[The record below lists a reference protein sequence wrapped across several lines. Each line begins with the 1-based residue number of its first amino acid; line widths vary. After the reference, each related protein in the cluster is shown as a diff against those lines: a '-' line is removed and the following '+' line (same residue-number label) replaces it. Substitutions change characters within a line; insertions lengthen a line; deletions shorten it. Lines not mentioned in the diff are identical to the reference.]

1 MTGSQASDST
11 VGKEHDALHPT
22 PKSNLRLECLPP
34 VFVLALHLSTEE
46 LHRAED
52 ELSCHGAPLTYDIT
66 EARIVLGNTAKKRRA
81 KLELQWANVM
91 IDESDTSKSESL
103 LKATGKGDRNVPA
116 TKRRKLNKNLESRMV
131 AAETKSSPGSSTAE
145 SETEN
150 EDNTGLKPLS
160 QLSISQVEKA
170 SVAGISDSEASE
182 KSSSSP
188 FDRDSFAGRVKVV
201 KLDWF
206 YESLA
211 KGKPQPFEPFIV
223 YEAKLLPPHEPA
235 IRAQTVSSTIA
246 TRLPRPTAGR
256 SPHVEES
263 AVHEIVKRAQADA
276 KPHFSRNQRRERV
289 TDAMKN
295 DFTGRRFLHAGGSKN
310 QSFTKPSKLLHQTT
324 SEHDEDISQALPQMP
339 DWVLQNKIYSC
350 ERSTPLHC
358 PNEKFIEQL
367 SSIKLARVLTG
378 DDIGVRA
385 YSTSIASIA
394 AYPHVIASMREV
406 LALPGCDQKIA
417 YLFHEWQDSGG
428 TIQAVAD
435 IESNQVLTVLR
446 QFYEIWGVGAK
457 TAREFYYD
465 HGWRDLDD
473 IVEKGWKSL
482 QRVQQIG
489 LKYYDEFQLK
499 MSRSEVEAIAAI
511 VAEHGCRVTDSG
523 LECIIVGGYRR
534 GKDKCGDVDIIL
546 SHREEHQTYDLVDR
560 VTKSLE
566 TEGWITHTLTVN
578 LTNTKRDQQPLPL
591 APLAGGHGFD
601 TLDKALV
608 VWQSQDW
615 PTRSADLAV
624 NPRAKNQNP
633 HRRVDIIVSPWRTV
647 GCAIAGW
654 TSGTTFQRDLRRY
667 VKNVKGWKFDSSG
680 VRERGSGRWVDLE
693 EWGDPKTRAPTW
705 QVAERRV
712 FEGLGLVYREPWE
725 RCTG

>member
-1 MTGSQASDST
+1 MTDSQASDST
-11 VGKEHDALHPT
+11 VGKEHDALKPT
-22 PKSNLRLECLPP
+22 SKSNLRLDCLPP
-34 VFVLALHLSTEE
+34 IFVLALHLSTEE

-52 ELSCHGAPLTYDIT
+52 ELSRHGAPLTYDIT
-66 EARIVLGNTAKKRRA
+66 EARIVLGNTAKERRA
-81 KLELQWANVM
+81 KLELQWAKVM
-91 IDESDTSKSESL
+91 IDESDGPKSESL
-103 LKATGKGDRNVPA
+103 SKASIKGGRNVPA
-116 TKRRKLNKNLESRMV
+116 TKRRKLNESLESQMLK
-131 AAETKSSPGSSTAE
+131 AETNPSSASSTVE
-145 SETEN
+145 SETEDD
-150 EDNTGLKPLS
+150 ENTSVKPLS
-160 QLSISQVEKA
+160 QLSISQVENA
-170 SVAGISDSEASE
+170 SVVDISDSEASQ

-188 FDRDSFAGRVKVV
+188 FDLELFAGRVKVV

-223 YEAKLLPPHEPA
+223 YEAKLLPPQKPTILAQNVPSTLAARLSIPA
-235 IRAQTVSSTIA
+235 AIH
-246 TRLPRPTAGR
+246 
-256 SPHVEES
+256 SPHIKERAGSDILE
-263 AVHEIVKRAQADA
+263 RAQADA
-276 KPHFSRNQRRERV
+276 KPHLSRNQRRNRV

-295 DFTGRRFLHAGGSKN
+295 DFAGQSFLHASGSQN

-324 SEHDEDISQALPQMP
+324 SEYDEGISQALPQMP

-350 ERSTPLHC
+350 ERSTPLHP

-367 SSIKLARVLTG
+367 SKIKLTRLLTG
-378 DDIGVRA
+378 DNIGVRA

-394 AYPHVIASMREV
+394 AYPHVLTSMREV

-417 YLFHEWQDSGG
+417 YLFHEWQEAGG

-435 IESNQVLTVLR
+435 IDSDQVLTVLR
-446 QFYEIWGVGAK
+446 RFYEIWGVGAK

-465 HGWRDLDD
+465 KGWRELDD
-473 IVEKGWKSL
+473 IVDLGWKSL
-482 QRVQQIG
+482 QRDQQIG

-499 MSRSEVEAIAAI
+499 MPRSEVEAIAAI

-546 SHREEHQTYDLVDR
+546 SHRDEHQTYNLVDR
-560 VTKSLE
+560 VTRLLE

-591 APLAGGHGFD
+591 APLASGHGFD

-615 PTRSADLAV
+615 PTRSTDLAM
-624 NPRAKNQNP
+624 NPKAKNPNP

-647 GCAIAGW
+647 G
-654 TSGTTFQRDLRRY
+654 
-667 VKNVKGWKFDSSG
+667 
-680 VRERGSGRWVDLE
+680 E
-693 EWGDPKTRAPTW
+693 
-705 QVAERRV
+705 
-712 FEGLGLVYREPWE
+712 
-725 RCTG
+725 

>member
-1 MTGSQASDST
+1 MTDSPASDST
-11 VGKEHDALHPT
+11 VGKEHDALKPSS
-22 PKSNLRLECLPP
+22 KSNLRLEWLPP

-66 EARIVLGNTAKKRRA
+66 EARLVLGNTAKGRRA
-81 KLELQWANVM
+81 KLELQWAHVM
-91 IDESDTSKSESL
+91 IDESDSPKSESL
-103 LKATGKGDRNVPA
+103 LKATVEGDRNVPA
-116 TKRRKLNKNLESRMV
+116 TKRRKLNKNLESRMLT
-131 AAETKSSPGSSTAE
+131 AETNSSTGSRAAE

-150 EDNTGLKPLS
+150 DDDTSSKHLS
-160 QLSISQVEKA
+160 QLSISQVKKG
-170 SVAGISDSEASE
+170 SVVATSDSEASE
-182 KSSSSP
+182 TLSSSP
-188 FDRDSFAGRVKVV
+188 FDIDSFDGRVKVV

-211 KGKPQPFEPFIV
+211 KGKPQPFEHFIV
-223 YEAKLLPPHEPA
+223 YEAKLLPPQKPA
-235 IRAQTVSSTIA
+235 VLAQNVSSTLA
-246 TRLPRPTAGR
+246 ARLSRPTAVH
-256 SPHVEES
+256 SPRMKEN
-263 AVHEIVKRAQADA
+263 AGHEIVERAQADA
-276 KPHFSRNQRRERV
+276 KPQFSRNQRRDRV
-289 TDAMKN
+289 TDAMRKN
-295 DFTGRRFLHAGGSKN
+295 FAGRRFLHASGGQN

-324 SEHDEDISQALPQMP
+324 SEYDEGISQVLPQMP

-350 ERSTPLHC
+350 ERSTPLHS

-378 DDIGVRA
+378 DEIGVRA

-394 AYPHVIASMREV
+394 AYPHMITSMREV

-435 IESNQVLTVLR
+435 IESDQVLTVLR

-465 HGWRDLDD
+465 QGWRELDD
-473 IVEKGWKSL
+473 IVEQGWKSL
-482 QRVQQIG
+482 QRAQQIG

-499 MSRSEVEAIAAI
+499 MPRSEVENIAAI
-511 VAEHGCRVTDSG
+511 VAEHGRSVTDSG
-523 LECIIVGGYRR
+523 LECVIVGGYRR
-534 GKDKCGDVDIIL
+534 GKNECGDVDIIL
-546 SHREEHQTYDLVDR
+546 SHREEHHTYNLVDR
-560 VTKSLE
+560 VTRSLE

-578 LTNTKRDQQPLPL
+578 LTNTKRDQQTLPL

-615 PTRSADLAV
+615 PTQPADLAV
-624 NPRAKNQNP
+624 NPKAKNQNP

-654 TSGTTFQRDLRRY
+654 TSGTTFQRDMRRY
-667 VKNVKGWKFDSSG
+667 AKNVKGWKFDSSG

-693 EWGDPKTRAPTW
+693 EWGDPRTRAPTW

>member
-1 MTGSQASDST
+1 MTDSQTSDST
-11 VGKEHDALHPT
+11 VGKEHDALKPT
-22 PKSNLRLECLPP
+22 SKSHLRLGCLPP
-34 VFVLALHLSTEE
+34 VFVLALNLSTEE
-46 LHRAED
+46 LRRAED

-66 EARIVLGNTAKKRRA
+66 EARLVLGNIAKERRA
-81 KLELQWANVM
+81 KLELQWAHVM
-91 IDESDTSKSESL
+91 IDESESPKSESL
-103 LKATGKGDRNVPA
+103 LKATLKGDRNLPA
-116 TKRRKLNKNLESRMV
+116 PKRRKLKKDLESRIPT
-131 AAETKSSPGSSTAE
+131 AETNSSTGSWTAE
-145 SETEN
+145 SET
-150 EDNTGLKPLS
+150 DNDDTTSVKPLS

-170 SVAGISDSEASE
+170 SVVDTSDSEASE

-188 FDRDSFAGRVKVV
+188 FDLDSFAGRVKVV

-223 YEAKLLPPHEPA
+223 YEAKLLPPQKHT
-235 IRAQTVSSTIA
+235 ILAQNVASTVAARVS
-246 TRLPRPTAGR
+246 RPTAVHA
-256 SPHVEES
+256 PHLKES
-263 AVHEIVKRAQADA
+263 AVHEIVERAQADP
-276 KPHFSRNQRRERV
+276 KPHFPRNQRRDRV

-295 DFTGRRFLHAGGSKN
+295 DFTGRSFLHARGSQN

-324 SEHDEDISQALPQMP
+324 SEYDEGISQALPQMP

-350 ERSTPLHC
+350 ERSTPLHS
-358 PNEKFIEQL
+358 PNEKFLEQL
-367 SSIKLARVLTG
+367 SSIKLARLLTG
-378 DDIGVRA
+378 DEIGVRA

-394 AYPHVIASMREV
+394 AYPHVITSMREV
-406 LALPGCDQKIA
+406 LALPGCDQKIG

-435 IESNQVLTVLR
+435 IESDQVLTVLR

-465 HGWRDLDD
+465 QGWRELDD
-473 IVEKGWKSL
+473 IVEHGWKSL

-511 VAEHGCRVTDSG
+511 VAEHGCRLTDSG

-534 GKDKCGDVDIIL
+534 GKDECGDVDIIL
-546 SHREEHQTYDLVDR
+546 SHRDEHRTYNLVDLVTR
-560 VTKSLE
+560 SLE

-578 LTNTKRDQQPLPL
+578 LTNTKRDQQTLPL

-615 PTRSADLAV
+615 PTQAADLAV
-624 NPRAKNQNP
+624 NPKAKNQNP

-654 TSGTTFQRDLRRY
+654 TSGTTFQRDMRRY

-693 EWGDPKTRAPTW
+693 EWRDPRTRAPTW

>member
-1 MTGSQASDST
+1 MTDSQASDST
-11 VGKEHDALHPT
+11 VGKEHDELEPT
-22 PKSNLRLECLPP
+22 SKSNLRLEFLPP
-34 VFVLALHLSTEE
+34 IFVLPLHLSTEE

-66 EARIVLGNTAKKRRA
+66 EARIVLGNIAKERRA

-91 IDESDTSKSESL
+91 IDESDNPMSETL
-103 LKATGKGDRNVPA
+103 LEATVEEDRNVPA
-116 TKRRKLNKNLESRMV
+116 TKRRKLNKNLESRML
-131 AAETKSSPGSSTAE
+131 AAETTSSTGSAE

-150 EDNTGLKPLS
+150 EENTSVKPLS
-160 QLSISQVEKA
+160 QLSISHVEKA
-170 SVAGISDSEASE
+170 SVANISDSEASE

-188 FDRDSFAGRVKVV
+188 FGLDSFAGKVKVV

-206 YESLA
+206 FESLA
-211 KGKPQPFEPFIV
+211 KGKPQPLEPFTV
-223 YEAKLLPPHEPA
+223 YEAKLLPPQKSNVLAQNASTTLAARLSRPA
-235 IRAQTVSSTIA
+235 AVHS
-246 TRLPRPTAGR
+246 PRM
-256 SPHVEES
+256 EEN
-263 AVHEIVKRAQADA
+263 AVHEIVERAQADA
-276 KPHFSRNQRRERV
+276 KPHFPRNQRRDRV

-295 DFTGRRFLHAGGSKN
+295 DFTGRSFLHAGGSQN
-310 QSFTKPSKLLHQTT
+310 QPFTRPSKLLHQTT
-324 SEHDEDISQALPQMP
+324 SEHDEGMSQALPEMP
-339 DWVLQNKIYSC
+339 DWVLQKKIYSC

-367 SSIKLARVLTG
+367 SSIKLARLLTG
-378 DDIGVRA
+378 DEIGVRA

-394 AYPHVIASMREV
+394 AYPHVITSMKEV
-406 LALPGCDQKIA
+406 LELPGCDQKIA
-417 YLFHEWQDSGG
+417 YLFHEWQASGG

-435 IESNQVLTVLR
+435 IESDQVLTVLR

-465 HGWRDLDD
+465 QGWRELDD
-473 IVEKGWKSL
+473 IVEHGWKSL

-499 MSRSEVEAIAAI
+499 MQRSEVETIAAV
-511 VAEHGCRVTDSG
+511 VAEHGRRVTDSG
-523 LECIIVGGYRR
+523 LEYIIVGGYRR

-546 SHREEHQTYDLVDR
+546 SHRDEHQTYNLVDR
-560 VTKSLE
+560 VTRSLE
-566 TEGWITHTLTVN
+566 KEGWITHTLTVN

-615 PTRSADLAV
+615 PTQSADLAV
-624 NPRAKNQNP
+624 NPKAKNQHP

-693 EWGDPKTRAPTW
+693 EWGDPKKRAPTW

>member
-1 MTGSQASDST
+1 MDSQAIAASDST
-11 VGKEHDALHPT
+11 VGKEHHALKPT
-22 PKSNLRLECLPP
+22 SKSNLRLEFLPP
-34 VFVLALHLSTEE
+34 IFVLASHLSTEE

-52 ELSCHGAPLTYDIT
+52 GLICHGAPLTYDIT
-66 EARIVLGNTAKKRRA
+66 EARIVLGNIAKERRA

-91 IDESDTSKSESL
+91 IDESDRSKSESL
-103 LKATGKGDRNVPA
+103 LEATVKGERNVPA
-116 TKRRKLNKNLESRMV
+116 TKRRKLNNNLESRMLS
-131 AAETKSSPGSSTAE
+131 AETESTGSSTAE

-150 EDNTGLKPLS
+150 DDNTSLKTLS
-160 QLSISQVEKA
+160 QLSISQVENA
-170 SVAGISDSEASE
+170 SVVDISDLEASE
-182 KSSSSP
+182 KSSLSP
-188 FDRDSFAGRVKVV
+188 FDLDSFAGMVKVV

-223 YEAKLLPPHEPA
+223 YKAKLLPSQK
-235 IRAQTVSSTIA
+235 ISSTLA
-246 TRLPRPTAGR
+246 SRLSRPTAVH
-256 SPHVEES
+256 SPHMKENTVHGIVE
-263 AVHEIVKRAQADA
+263 RAQADA
-276 KPHFSRNQRRERV
+276 KPHFSRKQRRDRV

-295 DFTGRRFLHAGGSKN
+295 DFTGRSFLHASETRG

-324 SEHDEDISQALPQMP
+324 SEYEEGISQKLPQMP

-350 ERSTPLHC
+350 ERSTPLHS

-367 SSIKLARVLTG
+367 SSIKLARLLTG
-378 DDIGVRA
+378 DQIGIRA

-394 AYPHVIASMREV
+394 AYPHAITSMREV

-417 YLFHEWQDSGG
+417 HLFQEWQDSGG
-428 TIQAVAD
+428 TTQAVAD
-435 IESNQVLTVLR
+435 IESDQVLTVLR

-465 HGWRDLDD
+465 QGWRELDD
-473 IVEKGWKSL
+473 IVDRGWKSL

-499 MSRSEVEAIAAI
+499 MPRSEVEAIAAK

-546 SHREEHQTYDLVDR
+546 SHRDEDQTYNLVDR
-560 VTKSLE
+560 VTRSLE

-615 PTRSADLAV
+615 PTKSADLAV
-624 NPRAKNQNP
+624 NPKAKNQNP

-647 GCAIAGW
+647 G
-654 TSGTTFQRDLRRY
+654 
-667 VKNVKGWKFDSSG
+667 
-680 VRERGSGRWVDLE
+680 
-693 EWGDPKTRAPTW
+693 
-705 QVAERRV
+705 
-712 FEGLGLVYREPWE
+712 
-725 RCTG
+725 

>member
-1 MTGSQASDST
+1 MDSQASAASDST
-11 VGKEHDALHPT
+11 VGKEHHAPKPT
-22 PKSNLRLECLPP
+22 SKSNLRLEFLPP

-52 ELSCHGAPLTYDIT
+52 ELTCHGAPLTYDIT
-66 EARIVLGNTAKKRRA
+66 EARIVLGNIAKERRA

-91 IDESDTSKSESL
+91 IDEGDRSKSESL
-103 LKATGKGDRNVPA
+103 LEATVKGERLVPA
-116 TKRRKLNKNLESRMV
+116 TKRRKLSNNLESRMLS
-131 AAETKSSPGSSTAE
+131 AETESTGSKTVE

-150 EDNTGLKPLS
+150 DDNTSLKPLS
-160 QLSISQVEKA
+160 QLSISQVETA
-170 SVAGISDSEASE
+170 SVVDISDSEASE
-182 KSSSSP
+182 KSSLSP
-188 FDRDSFAGRVKVV
+188 FDIDSFAGRVKVV

-223 YEAKLLPPHEPA
+223 YKAKLLPPQKPT
-235 IRAQTVSSTIA
+235 ILAQNISSTLA
-246 TRLPRPTAGR
+246 SRLSRPTAVH
-256 SPHVEES
+256 SPHMKEN
-263 AVHEIVKRAQADA
+263 AAHEIVERAQADA
-276 KPHFSRNQRRERV
+276 KPHFSRSQRRDRV

-295 DFTGRRFLHAGGSKN
+295 DFTGRSFLHASESRN

-324 SEHDEDISQALPQMP
+324 SEYEEGISQKLPQMP
-339 DWVLQNKIYSC
+339 DWVLENKIYSC
-350 ERSTPLHC
+350 ERSTPLHS

-367 SSIKLARVLTG
+367 SSIKLARLLTG
-378 DDIGVRA
+378 DQIGIRA

-394 AYPHVIASMREV
+394 AYPHAITSMREV

-417 YLFHEWQDSGG
+417 HLFQEWQDSGG
-428 TIQAVAD
+428 TTQAVAD
-435 IESNQVLTVLR
+435 IESDQVLTVLR

-465 HGWRDLDD
+465 QGWRELDD
-473 IVEKGWKSL
+473 IVDRGWKSL

-499 MSRSEVEAIAAI
+499 MPRSEVEAIAAI
-511 VAEHGCRVTDSG
+511 VSEHGCRVTDSG

-546 SHREEHQTYDLVDR
+546 SHRDEDQTYNLVDR
-560 VTKSLE
+560 VTRSLE

-615 PTRSADLAV
+615 PTKSADLAV
-624 NPRAKNQNP
+624 NPKAKNQNP

-647 GCAIAGW
+647 G
-654 TSGTTFQRDLRRY
+654 
-667 VKNVKGWKFDSSG
+667 
-680 VRERGSGRWVDLE
+680 
-693 EWGDPKTRAPTW
+693 
-705 QVAERRV
+705 
-712 FEGLGLVYREPWE
+712 
-725 RCTG
+725 